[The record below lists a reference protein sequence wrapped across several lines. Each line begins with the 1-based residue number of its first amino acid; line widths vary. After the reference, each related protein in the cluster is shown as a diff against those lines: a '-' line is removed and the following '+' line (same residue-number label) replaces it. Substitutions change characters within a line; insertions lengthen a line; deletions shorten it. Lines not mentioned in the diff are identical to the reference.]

1 MPAIQPYEE
10 KELLQRIAAGDEQ
23 AFAVIFDHY
32 YPLLYT
38 YINRITRVHA
48 ETESILQDVFLKIWQ
63 GREALEFVDRF
74 SNYLWVMA
82 RHHALNA
89 IRNLSRRQAILSTL
103 PTDAITTGDDEQRI
117 WQLSLIDEAIRQLPE
132 HCRKV
137 WTMNR
142 IDKMKQAEIAR
153 EMGISLPTV
162 KKYMQQAVSLITQ
175 HVKNQSSLG
184 LAIMIILTLFSKEK

>member
-1 MPAIQPYEE
+1 MPAIQSYEE

-48 ETESILQDVFLKIWQ
+48 DTESILQDVFMKIWQ
-63 GREALEFVDRF
+63 GREALEFVDKF

-89 IRNLSRRQAILSTL
+89 IRNMSRRQAILNTL
-103 PTDAITTGDDEQRI
+103 PAEAEDEQRA

-153 EMGISLPTV
+153 ELGIALPTV

-184 LAIMIILTLFSKEK
+184 LAITLLLVLFSEEK